1 MNRNVQSSFHT
12 NDPRARGYAP
22 QHWQAQPQLRRAQ
35 PQLRRAQPMLQP
47 WAYATEE
54 RTCMRQVFEQRK
66 REEQVQALRDFLLLA
81 QEGPRGV

>member
-22 QHWQAQPQLRRAQ
+22 QHWQAQ

-66 REEQVQALRDFLLLA
+66 REEQVQALRDLLLLA